1 MILESIYEERTN
13 KLRIM
18 KVDQEEKGVKFMI
31 PSTYMKMSSDK
42 VPYKKHC

>member
-1 MILESIYEERTN
+1 MILVSIYEERTN

-31 PSTYMKMSSDK
+31 PSTRCLMKPVDGY
-42 VPYKKHC
+42 V